1 MFSEGV
7 GPFMKILVLSLSYY
21 QIGSIRIDPVNAA
34 VQCLRDAADL
44 LIRIIIRKTVTEAD
58 LETILVGRLVKRD
71 PGDGVVK
78 LFHLCQLGNI
88 LQLLFN
94 FGLKDRFELKGSGD
108 Y

>member
-1 MFSEGV
+1 M
-7 GPFMKILVLSLSYY
+7 
-21 QIGSIRIDPVNAA
+21 
-34 VQCLRDAADL
+34 
-44 LIRIIIRKTVTEAD
+44 IIRKTVTDAD

-94 FGLKDRFELKGSGD
+94 FGLSDRFELKKRQAIFVKSKLTIIGD
-108 Y
+108 GNKIQG